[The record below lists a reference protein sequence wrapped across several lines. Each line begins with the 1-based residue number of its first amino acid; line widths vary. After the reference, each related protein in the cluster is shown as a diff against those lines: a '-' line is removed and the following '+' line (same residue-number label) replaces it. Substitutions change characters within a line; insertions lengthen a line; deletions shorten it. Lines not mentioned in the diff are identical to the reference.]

1 VPSRT
6 FSERLQEI
14 WYRQSAPPWPLR
26 LLSLPF
32 ALVVRLR
39 TRAYASG
46 LLRQQRL
53 KKPVIVVGNVSVGG
67 TGKTPLVIWLVEQL
81 RGLGLRP
88 GVVLRGY
95 GASHAATGAPRLVQP
110 DSDPA
115 EVGDEALLLW
125 QRTGGPVAVGRDRA
139 SAARLLVTAGAN
151 VIVADDGLQH
161 LRLARNYEIAVID
174 AARGMGNGCLLPAG
188 PLREPR
194 ARLASVGAVIVN
206 GEGATGELMTT
217 LGDVFVMRLVGGQLQ
232 PLSGQG
238 EPMPLERFA
247 GRRVHALA
255 GIGNPQRFFSQ
266 LAAAGLSV
274 TAHPFPDHHVYRA
287 RELEF
292 ADHLPLLMTEKDAVK
307 CREFAAPDR
316 WYLPVSANFA
326 PEQAAAL
333 LARLQPVLRT

>member
-6 FSERLQEI
+6 VSERLQDI

-26 LLSLPF
+26 LLSVPF
-32 ALVVRLR
+32 ALTVRLR

-46 LLRQQRL
+46 LLRQHRL
-53 KKPVIVVGNVSVGG
+53 KRPVIVVGNVSVGG

-81 RGLGLRP
+81 RTQGLRP

-95 GASHAATGAPRLVQP
+95 GGSHAASGAARLVQP

-115 EVGDEALLLW
+115 QVGDEALLLW
-125 QRTGGPVAVGRDRA
+125 RRTGGPVAVGRDRA
-139 SAARLLVTAGAN
+139 AAAQLLVTAGAE

-161 LRLARNYEIAVID
+161 LRLARDYEIAVID
-174 AARGMGNGCLLPAG
+174 AARGVGNGCLLPAG

-194 ARLASVGAVIVN
+194 SRLSSVGAVVVN
-206 GEGATGELMTT
+206 GEGVAGALTST
-217 LGDVFVMRLVGGQLQ
+217 LGDVFVMRLVGEQLR

-238 EPMPLERFA
+238 EPMPLASFA

-274 TAHPFPDHHVYRA
+274 TPHPFPDHHVYRA
-287 RELEF
+287 GELEF

-307 CREFAAPDR
+307 CGEFAAPDR
-316 WYLPVSANFA
+316 WYLPVAANFA

-333 LARLQPVLRT
+333 LARLRPVLKL